1 MRISPLE
8 VVVVEGGGVHSRFFL
23 TEPKIILGRLDPGE
37 VPAAGCLLFPEPT
50 VSKVHA
56 MLDWD
61 AQKNRYLLTHRSSTN
76 ATLVNG
82 IQLVRP
88 RHIHPG
94 DRIKLGRLTF
104 ELRIGK
110 GQHADGDVATV
121 DLAQLTRSAAAS
133 PVEAVTWV
141 ANTPI
146 TAAPASPPAV
156 STHAPAA
163 QLPSVHL
170 PSSQIPAPARIPPP
184 PRKNL
189 PTPVFNQPYAPVPI
203 EPAPPVPVP
212 EFPVPEFAA
221 DFPEQEPPD
230 LRNSEPLTP
239 FGCPEEFVPTAP
251 PSPRRITLTSLPMVA
266 PAVIVDETP
275 VTEETPVAEETAVAE
290 ETPVAEV
297 TPVDKPKPY
306 VRPTRKIG
314 RNEKCPC
321 GSGLKYKKCCGR

>member
-8 VVVVEGGGVHSRFFL
+8 VVVVEGGGAHSRFFL
-23 TEPKIILGRLDPGE
+23 TEPKVILGRLDPGE
-37 VPAAGCLLFPEPT
+37 APPAGSLLFPEPT
-50 VSKVHA
+50 VSRVHA

-61 AQKNRYLLTHRSSTN
+61 PKKNRYLLTHRSSTN

-88 RHIHPG
+88 RHINPG
-94 DRIKLGRLTF
+94 DRIKMGRLTF

-146 TAAPASPPAV
+146 ASAPAA
-156 STHAPAA
+156 STYTSAA
-163 QLPSVHL
+163 QLPSVHQPL
-170 PSSQIPAPARIPPP
+170 PPVPVPTRIPPP

-189 PTPVFNQPYAPVPI
+189 PTPVFNQPYAPVPV
-203 EPAPPVPVP
+203 EPGPPVPVP
-212 EFPVPEFAA
+212 EFPVPEFTA
-221 DFPEQEPPD
+221 DFPEQEQTD
-230 LRNSEPLTP
+230 FSDSQPLVP
-239 FGCPEEFVPTAP
+239 FGCPDEFVPTAP
-251 PSPRRITLTSLPMVA
+251 PIPRRIALTALPAIV
-266 PAVIVDETP
+266 PAAVSED
-275 VTEETPVAEETAVAE
+275 TPVAEETPIVEA
-290 ETPVAEV
+290 
-297 TPVDKPKPY
+297 PVDKPKPY
-306 VRPTRKIG
+306 VRLTRKIG

-321 GSGLKYKKCCGR
+321 GSGVKYKKCCGR